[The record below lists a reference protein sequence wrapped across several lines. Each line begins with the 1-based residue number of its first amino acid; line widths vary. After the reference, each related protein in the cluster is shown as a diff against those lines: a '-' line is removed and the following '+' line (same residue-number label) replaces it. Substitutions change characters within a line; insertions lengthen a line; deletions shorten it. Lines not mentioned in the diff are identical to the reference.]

1 MSMKMVSIWYL
12 SRITLSSV
20 STPFQAKTALFTS
33 FLSLHPANINTIHKT
48 KNRFKISPS
57 LIILPLQSS
66 QSTTFLLW
74 YNNDMNEKESR
85 ISKENR
91 LIRKANYELD
101 KENNELKKLVK
112 DLEEENS
119 RQDKVIRKMK
129 EQLIQL
135 MVENAELKRRN

>member
-1 MSMKMVSIWYL
+1 MTNSDHRTYKNTAYI
-12 SRITLSSV
+12 RINMLYFYILYKRGHYYIIETLYSHFSWAM
-20 STPFQAKTALFTS
+20 T
-33 FLSLHPANINTIHKT
+33 
-48 KNRFKISPS
+48 
-57 LIILPLQSS
+57 
-66 QSTTFLLW
+66 
-74 YNNDMNEKESR
+74 

>member
-1 MSMKMVSIWYL
+1 MP
-12 SRITLSSV
+12 
-20 STPFQAKTALFTS
+20 PFS
-33 FLSLHPANINTIHKT
+33 
-48 KNRFKISPS
+48 
-57 LIILPLQSS
+57 
-66 QSTTFLLW
+66 TFLLW

-91 LIRKANYELD
+91 LIRKANYEQD

-129 EQLIQL
+129 EQLLQL

>member
-1 MSMKMVSIWYL
+1 MRKHDISCHYHLRDSNWLKGTDYV
-12 SRITLSSV
+12 
-20 STPFQAKTALFTS
+20 AFT
-33 FLSLHPANINTIHKT
+33 
-48 KNRFKISPS
+48 
-57 LIILPLQSS
+57 
-66 QSTTFLLW
+66 
-74 YNNDMNEKESR
+74 
-85 ISKENR
+85 
-91 LIRKANYELD
+91 D

>member
-1 MSMKMVSIWYL
+1 
-12 SRITLSSV
+12 
-20 STPFQAKTALFTS
+20 
-33 FLSLHPANINTIHKT
+33 
-48 KNRFKISPS
+48 
-57 LIILPLQSS
+57 
-66 QSTTFLLW
+66 
-74 YNNDMNEKESR
+74 MNEKESR

-91 LIRKANYELD
+91 IIRNANYELD

-129 EQLIQL
+129 EQLIRL

>member
-1 MSMKMVSIWYL
+1 MISAMHFTILILILYL
-12 SRITLSSV
+12 
-20 STPFQAKTALFTS
+20 LF
-33 FLSLHPANINTIHKT
+33 L
-48 KNRFKISPS
+48 
-57 LIILPLQSS
+57 ILPLLFLDIHFSISS
-66 QSTTFLLW
+66 MPPFFTFLLW

-101 KENNELKKLVK
+101 KENNELKKLIK

>member
-1 MSMKMVSIWYL
+1 M
-12 SRITLSSV
+12 
-20 STPFQAKTALFTS
+20 
-33 FLSLHPANINTIHKT
+33 
-48 KNRFKISPS
+48 
-57 LIILPLQSS
+57 
-66 QSTTFLLW
+66 
-74 YNNDMNEKESR
+74 
-85 ISKENR
+85 
-91 LIRKANYELD
+91 IRKANYELD

>member
-1 MSMKMVSIWYL
+1 ML
-12 SRITLSSV
+12 
-20 STPFQAKTALFTS
+20 
-33 FLSLHPANINTIHKT
+33 
-48 KNRFKISPS
+48 
-57 LIILPLQSS
+57 SS

-74 YNNDMNEKESR
+74 YNNAMNEKESR

-135 MVENAELKRRN
+135 MVENAKLKRRN